1 MFKMRS
7 ATEADVATIYRFI
20 HELADYERASHHVKA
35 TEDDIRTSLF
45 SNDATAKGLICEYH
59 GEAVGFAVYFF
70 NYSTWMGKYG
80 LYLEDLY
87 VTPDHRGSGAGRLI
101 MKTLAKMA
109 LENNCARFEWAVL
122 DWNQPAIDFYQ
133 SIGAQEQS
141 EWRTYR
147 LDGDRL
153 TRFAEQD

>member
-35 TEDDIRTSLF
+35 SEQDIQRSLF
-45 SNDATAKGLICEYH
+45 AANASANAMICEQD

-70 NYSTWMGKYG
+70 NYSTWMGRYG

-87 VTPDHRGSGAGRLI
+87 VSPNYRGSGAGKFI
-101 MKTLAKMA
+101 MQTLAKIA
-109 LENNCARFEWAVL
+109 VENNCARFEWAVL
-122 DWNQPAIDFYQ
+122 DWNQPAIDFYT
-133 SIGAQEQS
+133 SIGAKEQS

-147 LDGDRL
+147 LDGDAL
-153 TRFAEQD
+153 YQFAQ